1 MALSDFLIF
10 FISAIMMSLNGISLS
25 SLNYHII
32 SHYLSLKD
40 VFFCKLTILLL
51 FWYFF
56 PSKVFV
62 LLLLLCWDSLCILNT
77 NHLTYIWQ
85 TSFSASHFLY
95 LDSVFWLNGILN
107 CNDIEFNRH
116 FFNSDL
122 FKKYLT
128 MPWHEDILQCSLLRD
143 YFHY

>member
-1 MALSDFLIF
+1 MAYHWVHWIITLF
-10 FISAIMMSLNGISLS
+10 
-25 SLNYHII
+25 HII
-32 SHYLSLKD
+32 FHWKMYSFANWL
-40 VFFCKLTILLL
+40 FCCCFGI
-51 FWYFF
+51 FF